1 VSAASNDIV
10 AAVRAELAVPG
21 RYQLTNPAPHHR
33 SLLGQAFQWLLDRWR
48 DLFHILFSHIK
59 IGPQGTSL
67 IGDAVIVLCVV
78 AIAAIGAHLL
88 IQLQD
93 ERSRRERVVALAPAR
108 SAHAFVVAATS
119 AADAG
124 DYAHAIRLLFIAA
137 VTLLDLRGVMRDER
151 SATINQL
158 RRALRARHDDLDR
171 PFAEIARLYTDA
183 AYAQTPAGADA
194 WQRARIAY
202 DHLVT
207 SAT

>member
-1 VSAASNDIV
+1 VSAPTTNIV
-10 AAVRAELAVPG
+10 EAVRAELAVPG
-21 RYQLTNPAPHHR
+21 RYQLSTGRIEHR
-33 SLLGQAFQWLLDRWR
+33 SLLDQIFQWLWDRWSA
-48 DLFHILFSHIK
+48 LFHALFSHIK

-88 IQLQD
+88 VQLQD
-93 ERSRRERVVALAPAR
+93 ERSRRERAVALAPAR
-108 SAHAFVVAATS
+108 SAHAFALAAT
-119 AADAG
+119 AAANAG

-158 RRALRARHDDLDR
+158 RRALHARHGALDQ
-171 PFAEIARLYTDA
+171 PFAEIARLYTAA

-194 WQRARIAY
+194 WQRARTAY
-202 DHLVT
+202 DQLVT